1 MSGCSWPLAGRLEG
15 RTCGRDLV
23 SPRSSFCA
31 AHHNLNRETAMGRRD
46 EEDELDEDLDE
57 DLDEAEELEDD
68 EDEDDEPSP
77 RRAAKVKAAPAKA
90 AKRSTPEETRALDA
104 RIFDAADRLQ
114 AKLGRAPTL
123 PEIADAAKVP
133 GSSAD
138 ARRMRVGKALRR
150 RGLLDT
156 PAPAKAK
163 AKAAK
168 PAKPARAV
176 PPAPPRPA
184 VAPTLIEALVAER
197 ERLSGIVA
205 RLDATI
211 ADLGGA
217 S

>member
-1 MSGCSWPLAGRLEG
+1 MSGCTWPLAGRLEG

-31 AHHNLNRETAMGRRD
+31 AHHNLNRETTMGRRD
-46 EEDELDEDLDE
+46 EEDELEEDID
-57 DLDEAEELEDD
+57 AEELEDD
-68 EDEDDEPSP
+68 EDEPAP

-90 AKRSTPEETRALDA
+90 AKRSTPEETRALDL
-104 RIFDAADRLQ
+104 RIFEVADRLE
-114 AKLGRAPTL
+114 AKLERAPTL

-150 RGLLDT
+150 RGLLT
-156 PAPAKAK
+156 AAKA
-163 AKAAK
+163 
-168 PAKPARAV
+168 
-176 PPAPPRPA
+176 PPVIIARPA
-184 VAPTLIEALVAER
+184 VAPTLIEALALERARLLGIVA
-197 ERLSGIVA
+197 RLAGIVA

-211 ADLGGA
+211 ANLGGA

>member
-1 MSGCSWPLAGRLEG
+1 MSGCTWPLAGRLAG

-31 AHHNLNRETAMGRRD
+31 AHHTMNRETTMGRRD

-57 DLDEAEELEDD
+57 A
-68 EDEDDEPSP
+68 EDEDDEDDEPAP
-77 RRAAKVKAAPAKA
+77 RKKAPRAKAAPKPPKKTRAQPSQKGVPKPSPA
-90 AKRSTPEETRALDA
+90 ETRALDV
-104 RIFDAADRLQ
+104 RIFAAADKLE

-150 RGLLDT
+150 RGLLT
-156 PAPAKAK
+156 A

-168 PAKPARAV
+168 PKLASRKCTGP
-176 PPAPPRPA
+176 
-184 VAPTLIEALVAER
+184 ELVGGV
-197 ERLSGIVA
+197 LS
-205 RLDATI
+205 
-211 ADLGGA
+211 
-217 S
+217 